1 MDAWGYDWEAFTVTT
16 DDSYILTTFHLT
28 GNKNKT
34 VKPDPSLNPVLL
46 MHGQGC
52 DATSWVWFDPDEGKD
67 VEAPLPLQLFDSGFD
82 VYMASNRGTK
92 YSQRHRKYDI
102 EEPEYWDWS
111 WAEMGLYD
119 DVANVKMIKKR
130 TGKKVSYVGVSQ
142 GTVQMFYALAKM
154 EEEFFADNLFT
165 FAALDPC
172 TIQSD
177 EGQRIYKEG
186 LFHFKDYGIMAFNGP
201 NWKKD
206 RETICTNFD
215 KEICDYAD
223 GYAGGEP
230 IALNVNVHWAQNV
243 VVNRF

>member
-1 MDAWGYDWEAFTVTT
+1 
-16 DDSYILTTFHLT
+16 
-28 GNKNKT
+28 
-34 VKPDPSLNPVLL
+34 
-46 MHGQGC
+46 
-52 DATSWVWFDPDEGKD
+52 
-67 VEAPLPLQLFDSGFD
+67 
-82 VYMASNRGTK
+82 MASNRGTK
-92 YSQRHRKYDI
+92 YSQRHLKYDI

-142 GTVQMFYALAKM
+142 GTVQMFYALAKK
-154 EEEFFADNLFT
+154 EDEFFADNLFT

-186 LFHFKDYGIMAFNGP
+186 LFHFKDYGILAFNGP

-206 RETICTNFD
+206 RETICHNFAVG
-215 KEICDYAD
+215 K
-223 GYAGGEP
+223 
-230 IALNVNVHWAQNV
+230 
-243 VVNRF
+243 